1 MKDIA
6 IKKICLS
13 LIEKGYDFSDKTL
26 LDAFSRDGS
35 WQTKHVASLVKIT
48 HAWEIDKAFESEL
61 KKNLPENSIVKICDS
76 HKMIASESEKFD
88 IIIFDNPLSCYGVN
102 KEYSE
107 HFDIMKDFTLVSK
120 EKVLIIFNVKT
131 KPYNYNEN
139 IDWQKRRNVFYEV
152 EDASNL
158 DLKFLDIFYTS
169 FFKKMNYDKKFSL
182 LEKRPQEE
190 DLYQFAFLLEK
201 V

>member
-1 MKDIA
+1 MKDSA

-13 LIEKGYDFSDKTL
+13 LIKKGYDFSDKIL

-35 WQTKHVASLVKIT
+35 WQTKHVSNLVKIT
-48 HAWEIDKAFESEL
+48 HAWEIDKVFESEL
-61 KKNLPENSIVKICDS
+61 KKNLPENSIIKICDS
-76 HKMIASESEKFD
+76 HKMIKSESEKFD
-88 IIIFDNPLSCYGVN
+88 IIIFDNPLSCYGIN

-107 HFDIMKDFTLVSK
+107 HFNIMKDF
-120 EKVLIIFNVKT
+120 
-131 KPYNYNEN
+131 
-139 IDWQKRRNVFYEV
+139 DWQKRRNNFYEV
-152 EDASNL
+152 EDSSNL

-190 DLYQFAFLLEK
+190 ELYQFAFLLEK
-201 V
+201 I